1 MARVEGGSVRV
12 GWPGA
17 PGWTT
22 TGVAGSPCCAEKT
35 TTQTQRTQRLHRE
48 EIKLGHH
55 YGFTLSQSSRCPKT
69 MTKPEKTQARTGG
82 ETAPE
87 RFLDRH
93 LGNVVHLFLSFLA
106 ILILAVAATATVV
119 IIIRDVP
126 LLWRAS
132 SEYDALHYVIQ
143 NVLLVAIAAELA
155 LLFLFHRTS
164 AAVEVLIFVIA
175 RKMVVAGISGLDLLT
190 GVAALAGLV
199 AIRFYFIRGK
209 EQKAEE
215 AS

>member
-1 MARVEGGSVRV
+1 
-12 GWPGA
+12 
-17 PGWTT
+17 
-22 TGVAGSPCCAEKT
+22 
-35 TTQTQRTQRLHRE
+35 
-48 EIKLGHH
+48 
-55 YGFTLSQSSRCPKT
+55 
-69 MTKPEKTQARTGG
+69 MTKSEKTQARTGG

-106 ILILAVAATATVV
+106 IVILVGAAIATVV
-119 IIIRDVP
+119 IIMRDVP
-126 LLWRAS
+126 LLWRAP
-132 SEYDALHYVIQ
+132 SEYDALHYLIQ
-143 NVLLVAIAAELA
+143 NLLLVAIAAELA

-175 RKMVVAGISGLDLLT
+175 RKMVVSGISGLDLLT

-209 EQKAEE
+209 DQKAEG